1 MATQLTA
8 HDARQSL
15 TSHVAERGAEIHARY
30 GPHIGWRELMAIL
43 EDRTC
48 VRYPCEVVFES
59 EPLQSGEFAH
69 AQARSAQPEQ
79 GFTIY
84 VHPFF
89 MTQLSEVP
97 LLVLYH
103 LVTVNYGEFASADDA
118 ETFGASVLGI
128 SKDAYYNSLCGL
140 ADQLPKSGCAGC

>member
-8 HDARQSL
+8 TDARQSL
-15 TSHVAERGAEIHARY
+15 TAHVAERGAEIHAKY

-59 EPLQSGEFAH
+59 EPLQAGEFAY
-69 AQARSAQPEQ
+69 AQARGAQPEQ

-118 ETFGASVLGI
+118 ETFGANVLGI
-128 SKDAYYNSLCGL
+128 SKDAYYKSLCEL
-140 ADQLPKSGCAGC
+140 ADQLPKAGCAGC